1 MSPLGVLIVDATTI
15 APMRFAFFECLL
27 HDAKAIAHKK
37 AQISQVFI
45 SLENVKEHAPPLA
58 GASVETG
65 NGVHNTGDVADRA
78 ASGGCCGSPCSAS

>member
-15 APMRFAFFECLL
+15 APMRFAFFKCLL

-45 SLENVKEHAPPLA
+45 SLENVKVMATPLA
-58 GASVETG
+58 RASVETG
-65 NGVHNTGDVADRA
+65 GEA
-78 ASGGCCGSPCSAS
+78 